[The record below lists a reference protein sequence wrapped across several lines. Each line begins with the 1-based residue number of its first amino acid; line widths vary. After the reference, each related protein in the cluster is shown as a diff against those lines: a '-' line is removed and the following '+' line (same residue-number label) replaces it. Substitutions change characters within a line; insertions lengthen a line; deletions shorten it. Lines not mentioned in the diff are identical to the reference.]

1 MAKKYTSGEI
11 SHSFWQKEFSIA
23 VELHLKGKTPEE
35 MRRLS
40 IEENVYNQPTERRKV
55 SVAQVM
61 NKRIMQSNDKLLT
74 IFNGLSNDNQ
84 RLVNLCAI
92 MATNQLLHDFVIEDF
107 RNEIILGDATIEN
120 REWLKFFRRK
130 DTESNDIANWSDE
143 TKNRMSRLIKTYVRE
158 AGLTKYENQV
168 DKIQFHL
175 LDFKLVDTLN
185 ELGHSDYIAAF
196 TGVWNEWNKRKI
208 Y

>member
-23 VELHLKGKTPEE
+23 VKLHLQGKTPEE

-61 NKRIMQSNDKLLT
+61 NKRIMHSNDKLLT
-74 IFNGLSNDNQ
+74 IFNDLSNDNQ

-130 DTESNDIANWSDE
+130 DIESNDIANWSDE

-158 AGLTKYENQV
+158 AGLTKYEDQV

-185 ELGHSDYIAAF
+185 EIGHSNYIAAF
-196 TGVWNEWNKRKI
+196 TGV
-208 Y
+208 

>member
-23 VELHLKGKTPEE
+23 IELHLQGKTPEE

-40 IEENVYNQPTERRKV
+40 IEENVYNQPTERRKAL
-55 SVAQVM
+55 VAQVM
-61 NKRIMQSNDKLLT
+61 NKRIMHSNDKLLT

-92 MATNQLLHDFVIEDF
+92 MSTNQLLHDFVIEDF

-196 TGVWNEWNKRKI
+196 TGV
-208 Y
+208 